1 MLVVGWVVRC
11 VSAAGDAQL
20 PEVTPAVVLVAVVF
34 RICTPVGGRKGCLL
48 ADRRTLVVRC
58 HHVISAV
65 IVRYFAHRWV
75 AAGGIAQLAVGN
87 EGGGGVEGWQ
97 GEVRQSR
104 GVYREMD
111 KESLNQSSLQTC
123 EASVQ

>member
-11 VSAAGDAQL
+11 VSAAGGAQL
-20 PEVTPAVVLVAVVF
+20 PKVAPAVVLVAVVF
-34 RICTPVGGRKGCLL
+34 RTCTPVGGRKGCLL
-48 ADRRTLVVRC
+48 ADRRTLVVRR
-58 HHVISAV
+58 HHVICAV

-75 AAGGIAQLAVGN
+75 AAGGVSQLAVGN
-87 EGGGGVEGWQ
+87 KGGGGEEGWQ

-104 GVYREMD
+104 GVSREVD
-111 KESLNQSSLQTC
+111 KESVNQSSLETC